1 MKSLVKRLVI
11 LTAAVALPATL
22 LTGPIA
28 SPAQAA
34 LAPSDTYIQAT
45 PAEAAE
51 APTDN
56 YGQRVK
62 GLKRLQAS
70 GASPNQ
76 FSLSVA
82 PQVAWDAGLE
92 GLIPPAASMYR
103 LWDMGVAWK
112 DVNPS
117 RGVFD
122 WTVLDRRVDLYLR
135 GVKPLL
141 VLGLTPQWAAVDP
154 AAGDERWGFGTA
166 SPPSNIADWN
176 NYVSAVVNRYGSRI
190 GGYEL
195 WNEANLPTFWQ
206 GSIEK
211 LYEMAASASS
221 IIKAANPAAIVL
233 APSTTTRLR
242 TSSRKFTTGFA
253 SQIPDGTKGPF
264 DAWTIHS
271 YPTGSAGVNLE
282 DGTKNPR
289 AAADKR
295 VDDIL
300 NWQNALVDAVGSDSP
315 ALDMDIY
322 DTEVN
327 YGLKGPGTE
336 PGQNWSAG
344 EATQLMNMTY
354 QDSQKLG
361 INATFW
367 YQYTAVPYD
376 LLGVQWNPFNYGL
389 SDMWYAMIRG
399 GIPAIAGPSFLTPGG
414 DLAIPNFKN
423 CFIRLGSDCS
433 GQKLQ
438 GIDLSGMPP
447 LNINFTDAFLGNANM
462 RKANLTGSNFN
473 NAYLGNADMRE
484 TVISKINTEKGA
496 ETDFSARNFYKAD
509 FRNAQLTDIVIT
521 NGKMYGTDWTGA
533 IFKNCEF
540 SSSTINKAKFN
551 KTEWL
556 GDKIIFTNNNLSK
569 TKFNDTNF
577 KVDKITITKNN
588 LSKTEF
594 NDINFKGDIINFTKN
609 NLSKTKFN
617 DTNFKGD
624 KITITNIDDLSK
636 TKLND
641 IKVNGDKINFTNI
654 DGFKT
659 KLNDIK
665 VNGDKITITNIDD

>member
-122 WTVLDRRVDLYLR
+122 WTVLDRRVDLYFR
-135 GVKPLL
+135 GGKPLL

-154 AAGDERWGFGTA
+154 DAGDERWGAGTA
-166 SPPSNIADWN
+166 SPPKDITYWSD
-176 NYVSAVVNRYGSRI
+176 YVRSVATRYGARI
-190 GGYEL
+190 AGYEL
-195 WNEANLPTFWQ
+195 WNEANLTTFWR
-206 GSIEK
+206 GSTKE
-211 LYEMAASASS
+211 LYDMAVSASS
-221 IIKAANPAAIVL
+221 IIKSANPAAVVL
-233 APSTTTRLR
+233 SPSTTTRLR
-242 TSSRKFTTGFA
+242 TSARTFTAGFA
-253 SQIPDGTKGPF
+253 SQIPKGQIGPF

-271 YPTGSAGVNLE
+271 YPTGSAGVNF
-282 DGTKNPR
+282 DNGTKSPR

-300 NWQNALVDAVGSDSP
+300 SWQNALVDAVGSNSP
-315 ALDMDIY
+315 ALKIDIY

-327 YGLKGPGTE
+327 YGLKGPGIE
-336 PGQNWSAG
+336 PGQNWSAD

-367 YQYTAVPYD
+367 YQYTATPYD
-376 LLGVQWNPFNYGL
+376 LLGVQWNPSDPGL
-389 SDMWYAMIRG
+389 NTLWETMRSSG
-399 GIPAIAGPSFLTPGG
+399 VPAIAEPSFRDSGSGYAVPS
-414 DLAIPNFKN
+414 FKN
-423 CFIRLGSDCS
+423 CFIRLRSDCS
-433 GQKLQ
+433 NQKLK
-438 GIDLSGMPP
+438 GIDISGMPAMCM
-447 LNINFTDAFLGNANM
+447 NFTNAWLGNANM
-462 RKANLTGSNFN
+462 KFSTLSGSNFN
-473 NAYLGNADMRE
+473 NAYLGTANLSDAL
-484 TVISKINTEKGA
+484 IEKGA
-496 ETDFSARNFYKAD
+496 FGCKTDLQARSFWKANFTEASLVEVVVNDTQFYGSKWIGAILNDVQFSDSDFRRANFSFAD
-509 FRNAQLTDIVIT
+509 FAGKNNMTRNVLTNTRWDDVR
-521 NGKMYGTDWTGA
+521 GKNKIDFRGS
-533 IFKNCEF
+533 KNCPEG
-540 SSSTINKAKFN
+540 
-551 KTEWL
+551 L
-556 GDKIIFTNNNLSK
+556 GDRCKY
-569 TKFNDTNF
+569 
-577 KVDKITITKNN
+577 
-588 LSKTEF
+588 
-594 NDINFKGDIINFTKN
+594 
-609 NLSKTKFN
+609 
-617 DTNFKGD
+617 
-624 KITITNIDDLSK
+624 
-636 TKLND
+636 
-641 IKVNGDKINFTNI
+641 
-654 DGFKT
+654 
-659 KLNDIK
+659 
-665 VNGDKITITNIDD
+665 